1 MANAQA
7 SPRKCPKLDTGVQ
20 ISQIAD
26 KNGEDSQDILKEIDD
41 IQNCLDTLNDQ
52 ASDEILKVEQK
63 YNQMRKPHYM
73 KRGKLIEKI
82 PDFWLNTFI
91 NHPQLAALLDETDE
105 EVLKYMV
112 QLDVTETEDIRSGYS
127 IIFQFKTN
135 PFFENTELKK
145 EFTMSESGEMGTT
158 ETKINWKPGMALT
171 EKTGDKGKSKVGQQ
185 VGGKRDRPDDPPSFF
200 SWFEDNSMGGD
211 EVGEVIKDDIWA
223 NPMQYYLDLDEDD
236 EDEGYDYCEPLN
248 EQDEE
253 ECPDEEEEEGQEG
266 EPEEE

>member
-7 SPRKCPKLDTGVQ
+7 SPRKMPKLDPAADTNGSK
-20 ISQIAD
+20 SQD
-26 KNGEDSQDILKEIDD
+26 GQDILEQIDA
-41 IQNCLDTLNDQ
+41 IQSQLDSLNDC

-63 YNQMRKPHYM
+63 FNQMRKPHYK
-73 KRGKLIEKI
+73 KRGELIGKI

-91 NHPQLAALLDETDE
+91 NHPQIAALLDETDE
-105 EVLKYMV
+105 EVLRYME
-112 QLDVTETEDIRSGYS
+112 QLIVEETEDIRSGYT

-158 ETKINWKPGMALT
+158 ETKINWKQGMALT
-171 EKTGDKGKSKVGQQ
+171 EKSGDKGKSKVG
-185 VGGKRDRPDDPPSFF
+185 GKRERPGDDPPSFF

-223 NPMQYYLDLDEDD
+223 NPMQYYLDLDED
-236 EDEGYDYCEPLN
+236 EDEGDEAYDDIEQT
-248 EQDEE
+248 EQDDEL
-253 ECPDEEEEEGQEG
+253 PEEEEDAQEG
-266 EPEEE
+266 EAEEE